1 MLGHHQANDIAP
13 VIFDA
18 VGISEDNHV
27 LSGGRNAGR
36 HDASGLLVFHQTK
49 TTGPYRFQ
57 FRMIAQFGNF
67 YSVSFGSLQQAGPRR
82 AIYNFTINRQAD
94 LFQGRSPCNEPSDSL
109 LLFTGCY
116 VSTGMRNEY
125 ARTEQVGF

>member
-1 MLGHHQANDIAP
+1 MFGHHQANDIAP

-49 TTGPYRFQ
+49 TAGPYRFQ
-57 FRMIAQFGNF
+57 FRMIAQSGNF
-67 YSVSFGSLQQAGPRR
+67 YSVRFGSLQKDSPYN
-82 AIYNFTINRQAD
+82 AIYNFTINGQAD
-94 LFQGRSPCNEPSDSL
+94 LFQDKSPPHRPSDSR
-109 LLFTGCY
+109 LLFKGCY

-125 ARTEQVGF
+125 ELISKNI